1 MEKAGSTLGGFMRS
15 VYEIQREILA
25 VSNRLNNLILEKK
38 LTLQYMWS
46 HEKQAE
52 ILAEKVIEKMKETR

>member
-1 MEKAGSTLGGFMRS
+1 MRT
-15 VYEIQREILA
+15 VYEIQKEILA

-38 LTLQYMWS
+38 LTLQWMWS

-52 ILAEKVIEKMKETR
+52 LLAEKVIEKMKETR

>member
-1 MEKAGSTLGGFMRS
+1 MRT
-15 VYEIQREILA
+15 VYEIQKEILA
-25 VSNRLNNLILEKK
+25 VSNKLNNLILEKK

-52 ILAEKVIEKMKETR
+52 KLAEKVIERMKETR

>member
-1 MEKAGSTLGGFMRS
+1 MRS
-15 VYEIQREILA
+15 VYEIQREIAA

-38 LTLQYMWS
+38 LTLQLLWN

-52 ILAEKVIEKMKETR
+52 ILTEKVIEKMKETR